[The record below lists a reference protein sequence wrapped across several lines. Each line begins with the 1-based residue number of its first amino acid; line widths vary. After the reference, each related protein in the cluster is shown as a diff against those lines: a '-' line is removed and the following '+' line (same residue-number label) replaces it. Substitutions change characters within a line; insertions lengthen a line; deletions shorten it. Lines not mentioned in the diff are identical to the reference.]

1 MIELVLGEEN
11 NPNPKPRIMRLIII
25 YSNDVFVVRNM
36 KPKIPMVTIVIPM
49 VAIILGSYLSDN
61 LPAMGVTIT
70 MSIGC
75 ATRMNPAS

>member
-1 MIELVLGEEN
+1 MELVLGEEN
-11 NPNPKPRIMRLIII
+11 NPNPNPRIMRLIII
-25 YSNDVFVVRNM
+25 YSRDVVVLRNM
-36 KPKIPMVTIVIPM
+36 NPKIPMVTIAIPI

-70 MSIGC
+70 MSIGW